1 MDWADKIAQ
10 RIFTGDGGA
19 LIDKPFY
26 RGMIAK
32 ELRTARAEGMRTAA
46 EICYKRGHQHRMQSI
61 EETEAYDCT
70 KAIIAAADKEIGQ

>member
-32 ELRTARAEGMRTAA
+32 ELRTARAEGMRMAA
-46 EICYKRGHQHRMQSI
+46 EIADTHFNLDLKPYGAQIAS
-61 EETEAYDCT
+61 
-70 KAIIAAADKEIGQ
+70 AIRAAADKEEGK